1 MINHTKL
8 HKLKGDVGE
17 EVIYDLIK
25 HFIDEVTQ
33 QQIQLQSYA
42 VNIDY
47 NQKQINDVLHILKNT
62 TSLYGADSL
71 FHITNA
77 NYEKGVVSKAELLE
91 ICKEISCSL
100 ESFEI
105 LVQRG

>member
-8 HKLKGDVGE
+8 HKLRNDVGE
-17 EVIYDLIK
+17 DIINELIK
-25 HFIDEVTQ
+25 HFINEVSQ
-33 QQIQLQSYA
+33 QLIQLQSYT
-42 VNIDY
+42 VDIDY

-71 FHITNA
+71 FYITNA
-77 NYEKGVVSKAELLE
+77 NYEKGVVSEAELLE

-100 ESFEI
+100 ESFEM